1 LEESAEQ
8 DAWLRLLLT
17 TGWSI
22 EGLPSPFVTHK
33 FTTAKT
39 GAPTDNQRQLWHQI
53 VKRLTPLAPAFLPA
67 TSPAAVPRMKKVME
81 PHIVKSDPTH
91 TRRFA
96 PGNAGVRPSPDSD
109 FRLGTEE

>member
-1 LEESAEQ
+1 MEEYAEQ

-39 GAPTDNQRQLWHQI
+39 GAPTDNQRQLWHQM
-53 VKRLTPLAPAFLPA
+53 VKRLTLLAPAFLPA
-67 TSPAAVPRMKKVME
+67 TGPAAVPRMKKVME
-81 PHIVKSDPTH
+81 PHIVKIDPTH
-91 TRRFA
+91 TRLFA
-96 PGNAGVRPSPDSD
+96 LGNAGVRLSPDSD
-109 FRLGTEE
+109 FKLSTKG